1 MLRNGLLEG
10 GGGLS
15 GDFGRVELLVH
26 RREEGWLDGGHWV
39 TKGYFL
45 YGHKNES
52 FGLEYQV
59 EKVNVKLNIAGRD
72 ERNHTKTRTLR

>member
-1 MLRNGLLEG
+1 M
-10 GGGLS
+10 
-15 GDFGRVELLVH
+15 
-26 RREEGWLDGGHWV
+26 DGGHWV